1 MSLPARYR
9 VSQSVLARI
18 VGSETILFDLQSSSY
33 YSLNE
38 VGGRFWKMVQ
48 EEKSVEQILSDLV
61 GEFEVERQTLEVDI
75 SALASELQKLGLLQ
89 VVEETT

>member
-1 MSLPARYR
+1 MPLSAKYR
-9 VSQSVLARI
+9 VSQSVLART

-48 EEKSVEQILSDLV
+48 EDKTGEQILSTLI
-61 GEFEVERQTLEVDI
+61 GEFEVDRQRLEADV
-75 SALASELQKLGLLQ
+75 SSLAGELQKLGLLQ
-89 VVEETT
+89 VIE

>member
-1 MSLPARYR
+1 MPLSAKYR
-9 VSQSVLARI
+9 VSQSVLART

-48 EEKSVEQILSDLV
+48 GDKTGEQILSTLM
-61 GEFEVERQTLEVDI
+61 GEFEVDRQRLEADV
-75 SALASELQKLGLLQ
+75 SSLAGELQKLGLLQ
-89 VVEETT
+89 VIE